1 MTDKEPRDDL
11 MGDLFDFD
19 GDGRTSLDEECLAYT
34 IMQQAREEEN
44 RGSRED
50 RNCPPPPIRHSQG
63 YSPTPVRTSPTGGQ
77 PELPPLSPSEYRR
90 KKTGAILDL
99 VCNLF
104 LLCITSFLPI
114 AGIAACFQP
123 FSGDNLYAS
132 VLAVLIC
139 VWLCE
144 KLLRFTFRSFWP
156 KVRNSY
162 DELQEINARRPAS
175 SSQDGQK
182 LR

>member
-1 MTDKEPRDDL
+1 MTDMDPRDDL

-19 GDGRTSLDEECLAYT
+19 GDGRTSLDEECLTYM
-34 IMQQAREEEN
+34 IIQQAQEEEN
-44 RGSRED
+44 RRSRED
-50 RNCPPPPIRHSQG
+50 VCCPPSTRRSPG
-63 YSPTPVRTSPTGGQ
+63 YSPAPVRTAPTGGQ
-77 PELPPLSPSEYRR
+77 PENRPLSPSEYRR

-99 VCNLF
+99 ICNLF

-114 AGIAACFQP
+114 AGIAVCFQP
-123 FSGDNLYAS
+123 FEGDNLYAS

-162 DELQEINARRPAS
+162 DELQEINARRPAP